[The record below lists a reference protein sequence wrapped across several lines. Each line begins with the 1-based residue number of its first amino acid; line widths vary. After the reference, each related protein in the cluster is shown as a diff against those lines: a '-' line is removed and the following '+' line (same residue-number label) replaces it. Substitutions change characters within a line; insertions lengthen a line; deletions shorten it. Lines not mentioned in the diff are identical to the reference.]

1 MTRIWIL
8 ISSGEDIEV
17 SKKVEGGSTKKTEFG
32 STKSFIP
39 HPLSFL
45 LFKSHVFCLTSHI
58 LTMNRID
65 NLFQTKKERVLSI
78 YFTAGFPKLED
89 TLPIMQAIE
98 SAGADIIEVGVP
110 YSDPIADGP
119 TIQDSN
125 QIALDNGMSL
135 KRLFEQLLDM
145 RQTVSLPVVLMGY
158 LNPIIQYGME
168 AFCKKCQEIGVDG
181 LILPDLPMQQYLDEF
196 KEVFDKYDLRNTFLI
211 SPQTSEKRIREIDT
225 HSNGFI
231 YMVSAHSITGARTG
245 ISEEQIA
252 YFQRVEAMNLKNPRL
267 IGFGISDS
275 ETFTTASKYGNGAII
290 GSAFIKKIK
299 ESQDLKS
306 DIESY
311 IQSVIH

>member
-1 MTRIWIL
+1 
-8 ISSGEDIEV
+8 
-17 SKKVEGGSTKKTEFG
+17 
-32 STKSFIP
+32 
-39 HPLSFL
+39 
-45 LFKSHVFCLTSHI
+45 
-58 LTMNRID
+58 MNRID
-65 NLFQTKKERVLSI
+65 QLFQNKKERVLSI
-78 YFTAGFPKLED
+78 YFTAGFPQLED
-89 TLPIMQAIE
+89 TLTIMQAIE

-135 KRLFEQLLDM
+135 KKLFDQLKDM
-145 RQTVSLPVVLMGY
+145 RQSVSLPVVLMGY

-196 KEVFDKYDLRNTFLI
+196 KEVFDRYDLCNTFLI
-211 SPQTSEKRIREIDT
+211 SPQTSEKRIQEIDS

-231 YMVSAHSITGARTG
+231 YMVSAHSITGSRTG
-245 ISEEQIA
+245 ISEEQVA
-252 YFQRVEAMNLKNPRL
+252 YFKRVEAMNLQNPRL

-275 ETFTTASKYGNGAII
+275 ETFSTASKYGNGAII